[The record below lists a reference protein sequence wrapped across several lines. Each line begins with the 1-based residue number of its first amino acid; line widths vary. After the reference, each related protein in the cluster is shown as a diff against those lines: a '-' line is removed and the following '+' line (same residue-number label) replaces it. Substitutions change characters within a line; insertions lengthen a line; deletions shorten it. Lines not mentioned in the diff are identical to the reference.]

1 MSDSGGGQ
9 SCGAATDW
17 VVSPGDTMLLGG
29 ALDSGQYASVGSY
42 PGNNKMVYD
51 PATGNVTLDTTVVGA
66 NVTGFKFLDVLA
78 DGKDVFAGSQ
88 SVTFPPG
95 AFSTKD
101 DNTTVSY
108 ASLSGGFSPGV
119 WDLGNIALQNLTQTE
134 LLDTFSTADTYYL
147 DASQGN
153 IKQDWDLVVVP
164 EPGALALL
172 TLGGLAAL
180 WRRRRVP
187 ARFPTTPQLSPT
199 SARGAGIRPRRRYA
213 AGGCG
218 SASAP
223 ARIRSSIRLPASRA
237 TT

>member
-1 MSDSGGGQ
+1 
-9 SCGAATDW
+9 
-17 VVSPGDTMLLGG
+17 
-29 ALDSGQYASVGSY
+29 
-42 PGNNKMVYD
+42 
-51 PATGNVTLDTTVVGA
+51 
-66 NVTGFKFLDVLA
+66 
-78 DGKDVFAGSQ
+78 
-88 SVTFPPG
+88 
-95 AFSTKD
+95 
-101 DNTTVSY
+101 
-108 ASLSGGFSPGV
+108 V
-119 WDLGNIALQNLTQTE
+119 WNLGNIALENLTPTE
-134 LLDTFSTADTYYL
+134 LLETFSTADTYYL